1 MSLLAGRHLRGESRD
16 RLNLNLRVWCDR
28 STVPAFGLASLLAWS
43 GWRAAVRMHLLR
55 AARYATMGDYPGLVL
70 LGYLVAMEGFSVR
83 ASLGAIL
90 ALCGVGLGLIWGAT
104 GQAKVAPALA
114 RAESATRTWRDPS
127 PAFGIMGGAIVISI
141 LAWVAAAYVY
151 RPFEST
157 WPWVLPGL
165 LLLGGTM
172 FSVHELVIALSLRAL
187 QTRVARTV
195 QVSVNDRGALVYRLN
210 PVAYKVPR
218 G

>member
-1 MSLLAGRHLRGESRD
+1 M
-16 RLNLNLRVWCDR
+16 
-28 STVPAFGLASLLAWS
+28 
-43 GWRAAVRMHLLR
+43 
-55 AARYATMGDYPGLVL
+55 
-70 LGYLVAMEGFSVR
+70 
-83 ASLGAIL
+83 
-90 ALCGVGLGLIWGAT
+90 
-104 GQAKVAPALA
+104 
-114 RAESATRTWRDPS
+114 
-127 PAFGIMGGAIVISI
+127 ISI